1 MKLFRLLLLFPLLL
15 VFACDSGGG
24 NKSIFINGEILNFG
38 EFGIVEVEVRE
49 DDRTRDSADVEDDGS
64 FELNFNADSGT
75 VDLRFI
81 GEGLT
86 IIRPNFSVTD
96 DSEIDLDVT
105 LQANPIDV
113 IINSWIVNQDP
124 ISFRG
129 DDIIM
134 FNDTEAEIVINGDG
148 DNCIRTRDDSI
159 VDFRV
164 KSIDLSNCDEGV
176 RTENSSSVVLFT
188 DEALTI
194 FSESNGIRSRE
205 ESTVSIGQVFNSN
218 NNSVEVRSFDA
229 DGVNTSGTAQVTFT
243 PQNNNCSIR
252 GANEAVNEGSDST
265 VDTNGCTLVDG

>member
-1 MKLFRLLLLFPLLL
+1 MKLFRFLLLLPLLF

-24 NKSIFINGEILNFG
+24 DKNIFINGEILNFG

-49 DDRTRDSADVEDDGS
+49 DDSTRDSSDVEDDGS
-64 FELNFNADSGT
+64 FELNFNADSGS

-81 GEGLT
+81 GDGLT

-105 LQANPIDV
+105 LQDNPIDV

-129 DDIIM
+129 DDTII
-134 FNDTEAEIVINGDG
+134 FNDTEAELVINGDG

-164 KSIDLSNCDEGV
+164 KSVDFSNCDEGV

-188 DEALTI
+188 DESLQI

-205 ESTVSIGQVFNSN
+205 ESTVNIGQVFNAT

-252 GANEAVNEGSDST
+252 GANEAVNEGSNST

>member
-1 MKLFRLLLLFPLLL
+1 MKLFRLLLLLPLLF

-24 NKSIFINGEILNFG
+24 SKNIFINGEILNFG

-49 DDRTRDSADVEDDGS
+49 DDRTRDSSDVEDDGS
-64 FELNFNADSGT
+64 FELNFNADSGL

-81 GEGLT
+81 GDGLT

-105 LQANPIDV
+105 LQDNPIDV

-129 DDIIM
+129 DDTII
-134 FNDTEAEIVINGDG
+134 FNDTEAELVINGNG

-164 KSIDLSNCDEGV
+164 KSIDFSNCDEGV

-188 DEALTI
+188 DESLQI

-205 ESTVSIGQVFNSN
+205 ESTVNIGQVFNAN
-218 NNSVEVRSFDA
+218 NNNVEVRSFDA
-229 DGVNTSGTAQVTFT
+229 DGVNTSGTAQVIFT

>member
-1 MKLFRLLLLFPLLL
+1 MKYLRILMLIPLLA

-24 NKSIFINGEILNFG
+24 DKSIFINGEILNFG

-49 DDRTRDSADVEDDGS
+49 DDRTRDSADVEEDGS
-64 FELNFNADSGT
+64 FELNFNADSGS
-75 VDLRFI
+75 VDLRFVGDGI
-81 GEGLT
+81 T

-105 LQANPIDV
+105 LDDNPIDV

-134 FNDTEAEIVINGDG
+134 FNDTEADIVINGDG

-164 KSIDLSNCDEGV
+164 KSIDFSNCDEGV
-176 RTENSSSVVLFT
+176 RTENSSQVILRT
-188 DEALTI
+188 DQALTI

-205 ESTVSIGQVFNSN
+205 ESSVEIGQVFNAT

-229 DGVNTSGTAQVTFT
+229 DGVNTTGTSQVIFT